1 MGSREQRKGALFYI
15 GPYIS
20 KNLVQIIDSFDLI
33 IEAQEHATKYP
44 SVADDRGTQK
54 RYVQHVMTR
63 VLNKMSGL
71 MEVSDTQAAPDLLRM
86 NAGVC
91 SNIFTSCDMAA
102 YVQEVMQRTE
112 QQKHAGAHDLSEESD
127 NSSVDSDASDEEALD
142 DTAAEST
149 IAEDCPFEHSIGR
162 SENCKLYK
170 VDNGEKYIPVPYAS
184 LYRNRG
190 EGLKALNRY

>member
-1 MGSREQRKGALFYI
+1 
-15 GPYIS
+15 
-20 KNLVQIIDSFDLI
+20 
-33 IEAQEHATKYP
+33 
-44 SVADDRGTQK
+44 
-54 RYVQHVMTR
+54 MTR
-63 VLNKMSGL
+63 VLNKMNGL
-71 MEVSDTQAAPDLLRM
+71 MEVSDTQAAAALLGM

-91 SNIFTSCDMAA
+91 SDIFTSCDMAA
-102 YVQEVMQRTE
+102 YVQEMMQQTE
-112 QQKHAGAHDLSEESD
+112 QQKHTGARDLSEESD
-127 NSSVDSDASDEEALD
+127 DSSVNSDASDEEALG

-190 EGLKALNRY
+190 EGLKALNRYECCTQVSIMTRAKSKKKSKQEGRTPSKSFEFGNDFALQ